1 MLYLSLAQGCPKI
14 GKKFA
19 QYLQKVAKHSQSQE
33 KSKYL
38 DQTNFKALKYLQQ
51 TMIWISYLFG
61 WKWKNLSSKN

>member
-51 TMIWISYLFG
+51 TMI
-61 WKWKNLSSKN
+61 